1 MNHKYFEKYFND
13 AVDKYNVRVAYLEL
27 CDCKKVRVEW
37 DFEIKRLR
45 IRYEYGITWSFPLND
60 CVDGTFK
67 KNFQKVFD
75 ESEQLEWNETG
86 NPIKTELLAHLRQ
99 LYQLDGSLT
108 KAAK

>member
-1 MNHKYFEKYFND
+1 MNHEYFEKYFND

-37 DFEIKRLR
+37 DFDNRRLC
-45 IRYEYGITWSFPLND
+45 IHTGWFPWSFPLD
-60 CVDGTFK
+60 ECVDVEYK